1 MKTSPLL
8 ISFTLVTSLS
18 LLNISSALSA
28 VDQPEKPKAVQSAK
42 AKAKAHKAKTHK
54 AKTAPKTAAKS
65 TPVKLAS
72 ADTLKFAPIA
82 LAPLTTN
89 PYLASQPLAILPK
102 AMNPYSVNPGITV
115 ATPTPPVASLP
126 VLAVK
131 HVVPAT
137 PVVSAPI
144 TAAPVV
150 APVASAAPTSPVQ
163 VAPAVV
169 APVLQTPVV
178 AAASTTNAP
187 AQTVVAPLAAVATP
201 TPIAVAPIV
210 APIAAAP
217 IVVAPIANPGWNVAP
232 VTRNPYASSQQ
243 PLTTQDAANLFNQFG
258 NSVRNSLPA
267 MPQLSSLTP
276 PTYNFG
282 NPATAK
288 TTQASVAEGAFSFNQ
303 IFSGLKGLLPQ
314 SGDSVLPVIKT
325 VYPTGEKPL
334 VVINFK
340 CPTEVIGIS
349 TPPMKLLHELLNYGF
364 DGLNKTNLLS
374 FNLQQ
379 VCS

>member
-8 ISFTLVTSLS
+8 ISFSIVTSLS

-28 VDQPEKPKAVQSAK
+28 VDQQEKPKAVQSAK
-42 AKAKAHKAKTHK
+42 AKTHK
-54 AKTAPKTAAKS
+54 AKSHKARTTAKKAAKP
-65 TPVKLAS
+65 TPIKLAS
-72 ADTLKFAPIA
+72 ADTLKFAPVA
-82 LAPLTTN
+82 LTPLTTN
-89 PYLASQPLAILPK
+89 PYLVSQPLAILPK
-102 AMNPYSVNPGITV
+102 AMNPYAVNPGITV
-115 ATPTPPVASLP
+115 PASTPSVESLP
-126 VLAVK
+126 VAAVK
-131 HVVPAT
+131 
-137 PVVSAPI
+137 PVVSATPV
-144 TAAPVV
+144 APAPVAVAPVV
-150 APVASAAPTSPVQ
+150 SAVPTTPVQ
-163 VAPAVV
+163 VAPV
-169 APVLQTPVV
+169 AATPVV
-178 AAASTTNAP
+178 VTPVLLAPVAAANTTNAP
-187 AQTVVAPLAAVATP
+187 AQAVAAPLAPVAAP
-201 TPIAVAPIV
+201 MPVAVAPIV
-210 APIAAAP
+210 TPMVA
-217 IVVAPIANPGWNVAP
+217 APIANPGWNVAP
-232 VTRNPYASSQQ
+232 VARNPYSSSQQ

-258 NSVRNSLPA
+258 NSVKNSLPA

>member
-8 ISFTLVTSLS
+8 ISFSIVTSLS

-28 VDQPEKPKAVQSAK
+28 VDQQEKPKAVQSAK
-42 AKAKAHKAKTHK
+42 AKTHKAKSHKAKTTAKK
-54 AKTAPKTAAKS
+54 AVKP
-65 TPVKLAS
+65 TPIKLAS
-72 ADTLKFAPIA
+72 ADTLKFAPVA
-82 LAPLTTN
+82 LTPLTTN
-89 PYLASQPLAILPK
+89 PYLVSQPLAILPK
-102 AMNPYSVNPGITV
+102 AMNPYAVNPGITV
-115 ATPTPPVASLP
+115 PASTPSVESLP
-126 VLAVK
+126 VAAVK
-131 HVVPAT
+131 
-137 PVVSAPI
+137 PVVSATPV
-144 TAAPVV
+144 APAPVAVAPVVSAVPTTPVQV
-150 APVASAAPTSPVQ
+150 APVAA
-163 VAPAVV
+163 APAVV
-169 APVLQTPVV
+169 APVLPAPV
-178 AAASTTNAP
+178 AAANTTNAP
-187 AQTVVAPLAAVATP
+187 AQTVAAPLAPVAAP
-201 TPIAVAPIV
+201 MPVAVAPIATPMV
-210 APIAAAP
+210 A
-217 IVVAPIANPGWNVAP
+217 APIANPGWNIAP
-232 VTRNPYASSQQ
+232 FARNPYSTSQQ

-258 NSVRNSLPA
+258 NSVKNSLPA